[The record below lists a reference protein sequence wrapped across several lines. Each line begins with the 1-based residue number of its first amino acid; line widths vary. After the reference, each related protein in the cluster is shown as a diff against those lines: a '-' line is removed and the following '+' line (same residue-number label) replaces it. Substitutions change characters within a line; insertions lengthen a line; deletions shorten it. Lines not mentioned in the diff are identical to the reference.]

1 MNILDDRKYSKE
13 HEWVKLEN
21 DLALIGVSSH
31 AQEQLGDIVFVE
43 LPDVGNEVSAGETFG
58 VLESVKAVSD
68 CYSPVSGTVVEVNDD
83 LTDHPEQVNED
94 CYGEGW
100 MIKVKLN
107 TPAELESLM
116 THDAYKTFL
125 EEEGA

>member
-1 MNILDDRKYSKE
+1 MNILDDRRYSKE
-13 HEWVKLEN
+13 HEWVKVEN
-21 DLALIGVSSH
+21 DVAFVGVSSH

-43 LPDVGNEVSAGETFG
+43 LPEVGIEIKASETFG

-68 CYSPVSGTVVEVNDD
+68 CYSPVSGTVLEVNDD
-83 LTDHPEQVNED
+83 LTDNPEQVNED

-100 MIKVKLN
+100 MIKVKLSA
-107 TPAELESLM
+107 PSELESLM

>member
-1 MNILDDRKYSKE
+1 MNILDDRRYSKE
-13 HEWVKLEN
+13 HEWVKVEN
-21 DLALIGVSSH
+21 DVATIGVSSH

-43 LPDVGNEVSAGETFG
+43 LPEPGSEIKAGETFG

-68 CYSPVSGTVVEVNDD
+68 CYSPLSGTVLEINDD
-83 LTDHPEQVNED
+83 LVDSPEQVNED

-100 MIKVKLN
+100 MIKVKVK
-107 TPAELESLM
+107 TSAELENLM
-116 THDAYKTFL
+116 THEAYKTYL